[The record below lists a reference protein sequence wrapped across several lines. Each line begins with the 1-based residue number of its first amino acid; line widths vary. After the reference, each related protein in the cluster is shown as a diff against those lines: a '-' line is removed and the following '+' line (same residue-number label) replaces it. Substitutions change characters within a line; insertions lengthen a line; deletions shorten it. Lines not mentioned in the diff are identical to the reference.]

1 MAQSLDSFQSFLF
14 HSASMTAVVLVA
26 TDAGYVS
33 ADTTVRIRLGGA
45 ETWDFLFIRVQEA
58 VPAFV
63 YDARASILCWVVP
76 LMLADRYWVLG
87 AALGA
92 YHLRQQ
98 IGLVRLRDVNRCL
111 ADTVLGCLHIQDGC
125 ECHILVYAI
134 SPTRSSFENPYY
146 DKWTSLTDAVNGL
159 QECDAA
165 CNIATME
172 EMALAECYA
181 LTMDDP
187 APRLLACTLRCQW
200 PSKEIVECPLSA
212 TPTIGVVDA
221 VLETTGF
228 QARVKTLRRACH
240 ASMPLGLH
248 IACGDA
254 SHFTYHVVA
263 LDQFS
268 AAFGEVLTGLI
279 QSHGVDYITPG
290 HLLREMKAL
299 LVPAGLRGDRLMA
312 VALDGRPVSTYGI
325 GLYELA
331 RFAQFYETEP
341 LSLWLG
347 RTPCIYQLLVYIP
360 PSEQT
365 LFNAVD
371 DDAFAG
377 SETLLF
383 MSSTVRVS
391 DVENAARAVLW
402 EMAAIGEPYVNEEL
416 VRRTQLDNSWRTN
429 IHASVQS
436 LTTIGLHE
444 ELLSVTVRECVC
456 ALRRRP
462 TVEV

>member
-1 MAQSLDSFQSFLF
+1 M
-14 HSASMTAVVLVA
+14 
-26 TDAGYVS
+26 
-33 ADTTVRIRLGGA
+33 TVRIRLGSA
-45 ETWDFLFIRVQEA
+45 ETWDSLFIRVQESRRQSPRSCTTRERA
-58 VPAFV
+58 NAHLVLSRAA
-63 YDARASILCWVVP
+63 DARRP
-76 LMLADRYWVLG
+76 LLG
-87 AALGA
+87 ARRCA
-92 YHLRQQ
+92 
-98 IGLVRLRDVNRCL
+98 RCL
-111 ADTVLGCLHIQDGC
+111 PPAPAYWTRPTAGCQSVSGGTVLGCLRIQDGC
-125 ECHILVYAI
+125 ECHILVYTI
-134 SPTRSSFENPYY
+134 SSTRSSFENPYY
-146 DKWTSLTDAVNGL
+146 DKWTVLTDAVNGL
-159 QECDAA
+159 QECDVAY
-165 CNIATME
+165 NIATME
-172 EMALAECYA
+172 EMASTECYA
-181 LTMDDP
+181 VTMDDP
-187 APRLLACTLRCQW
+187 ALRLLACTPRCRW
-200 PSKEIVECPLSA
+200 PSEEIVECPLSA

-240 ASMPLGLH
+240 ASVPLGLH

-279 QSHGVDYITPG
+279 QSHGVDYTTPG

-347 RTPCIYQLLVYIP
+347 RTPYIYQLLVYIP

-416 VRRTQLDNSWRTN
+416 VRRTQLDNSWRMN

-462 TVEV
+462 TVEVQDITRDQSWR